1 MRKMVR
7 YSDSNLNRSC
17 SKRFSFFQTFIYVQ
31 NLINMLIWREK
42 DVARNILVVGDT
54 QNSWNKKPH
63 DVLANLSNVQLSMRV
78 IDVKIVSKKILN

>member
-1 MRKMVR
+1 MVR
-7 YSDSNLNRSC
+7 YSDLNLNRPLL
-17 SKRFSFFQTFIYVQ
+17 KNFFFFQTFIYVQ

-78 IDVKIVSKKILN
+78 IDVKIVRKKILN